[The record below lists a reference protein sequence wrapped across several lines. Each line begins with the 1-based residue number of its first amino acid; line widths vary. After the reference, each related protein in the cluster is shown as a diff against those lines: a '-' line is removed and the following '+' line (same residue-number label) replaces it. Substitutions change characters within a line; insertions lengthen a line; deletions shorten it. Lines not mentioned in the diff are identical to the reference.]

1 VYWPVSSGVVSARH
15 YPELFAASE
24 VRNELITVP
33 AVGITHSRQTTVTA
47 MRTDQPARV
56 GGTTGRRPRKA
67 TLATRRHRSR
77 MTFPAARR

>member
-1 VYWPVSSGVVSARH
+1 MSSGVVSARH

-47 MRTDQPARV
+47 MRTDQPARRRRNDR
-56 GGTTGRRPRKA
+56 TAPSESDTGD
-67 TLATRRHRSR
+67 T
-77 MTFPAARR
+77 AAP